1 MPLANAKLI
10 ILDNVEWSLDS
21 ASISAELDLLSCKV
35 SHDRNLSLD
44 TTITSQSEEVLVQAM
59 GIARQTDPVAIDEDF
74 RHVLIA
80 QVLSGQLFK
89 LLYTPILQ
97 LVDDVSRIT
106 TD

>member
-1 MPLANAKLI
+1 MPLANAELI
-10 ILDNVEWSLDS
+10 ILDNVEWTLDT
-21 ASISAELDLLSCKV
+21 ASISAELDFLSCKV

-97 LVDDVSRIT
+97 LMDAVSRIT
-106 TD
+106 TN